1 VVGFTYVYTVAM
13 TETQTLTIPPGETWA
28 FQSTD
33 ETEVSVEL
41 LAADGSVIG
50 VASGPSGRLYLTG
63 VAGHQVRLP
72 VTTAHWPQGQAV
84 VDLGA
89 PIPRTEGQAFD
100 LAVGLD
106 PRDRWG
112 NVEREHGVDRCYCG
126 SKYWEHD
133 RCIDCG
139 GTEVE
144 S

>member
-1 VVGFTYVYTVAM
+1 M

-28 FQSTD
+28 FGTVD
-33 ETEVSVEL
+33 DTEVSAEL
-41 LAADGSVIG
+41 LAGDGSVVGI
-50 VASGPSGRLYLTG
+50 ASGLLLTG
-63 VAGHQVRLP
+63 VPGHQVRLP
-72 VTTAHWPQGQAV
+72 ATTVYWPKDQA

-89 PIPRTEGQAFD
+89 
-100 LAVGLD
+100 
-106 PRDRWG
+106 RDRWG